1 MTRAPRPSLLVL
13 VVAALT
19 VALATAGGAVAG
31 AMVTGAQI
39 KNGTVTTKDVKDGT
53 LKTKD
58 LAGKTRSQ
66 LQGSRG
72 PAGPEG
78 PKGNTGA
85 TGPKGNTGAAGAAG
99 VSGWVRIVTNKSL
112 PSGGDDSVS
121 KSCSG
126 SRKLLGATGH
136 LTNAV
141 HPVTVF
147 FDDDTTAVAYV
158 ENAPASSTLRLQ
170 IICANVT

>member
-1 MTRAPRPSLLVL
+1 MLL
-13 VVAALT
+13 VAALAI
-19 VALATAGGAVAG
+19 ALSAAGGAVAG

-58 LAGKTRSQ
+58 LSGKARTQ
-66 LQGSRG
+66 LKGARG

-78 PKGNTGA
+78 PAGPKGATGA
-85 TGPKGNTGAAGAAG
+85 TGPKGSTGATGAAG
-99 VSGWVRIVTNKSL
+99 VSGWVRLVANQSI
-112 PSGGDDSVS
+112 PSGGDESVS

-126 SRKLLGATGH
+126 SRKLLGATAH
-136 LTNAV
+136 LTTAV

-147 FDDDTTAVAYV
+147 FNDDTTAVAYV
-158 ENAPASSTLRLQ
+158 DNAPSGTTLRLQ